1 MAVTYS
7 YDPPVGGATEI
18 QVVFEY
24 NDDCRS
30 RSMESVFTDGEYDAV
45 ATEAIVALA
54 ANNIL
59 TEFTKQIIDPSSE

>member
-30 RSMESVFTDGEYDAV
+30 RSFESVFTDGEYDAV
-45 ATEAIVALA
+45 ATEAIVAAA